1 MCVGSVHSCAW
12 HHSCAFWSRMKCV
25 AELPRLSVTGILKF
39 EIPQLVRKHKNLYL
53 LYIITAPPP
62 PQALDSS
69 SVRELFPQVY
79 VSFLDM

>member
-1 MCVGSVHSCAW
+1 MKKILSTAGSAQ
-12 HHSCAFWSRMKCV
+12 AQK
-25 AELPRLSVTGILKF
+25 
-39 EIPQLVRKHKNLYL
+39 LYK
-53 LYIITAPPP
+53 LYIITAPPL